1 MNHYILI
8 HGAWEESRMWQYV
21 TPILEKNGHKVTAL
35 DLPGH
40 GENMLPISQVTMAGY
55 IDYVMGAINKLDHKV
70 ILVGHS
76 MTGTVISQVAEL
88 IPGKIEKLIY
98 VAAFL
103 LNEGESVLEAM
114 QNDSDGKFF
123 PEVIFSDDQTYAMIP
138 EQTLRTIGLHDVK
151 ENIIQRV
158 LPLMA
163 SQQATEPFMAKVAV
177 SEKSFGSVPKTYI
190 RTSIDKVTSPALQD
204 TMIANWEVETVLDIE
219 SGHFPAFSAP
229 EKLAELM
236 LEFSS
241 ITQEKLVNHV

>member
-1 MNHYILI
+1 
-8 HGAWEESRMWQYV
+8 
-21 TPILEKNGHKVTAL
+21 
-35 DLPGH
+35 
-40 GENMLPISQVTMAGY
+40 
-55 IDYVMGAINKLDHKV
+55 
-70 ILVGHS
+70 
-76 MTGTVISQVAEL
+76 
-88 IPGKIEKLIY
+88 
-98 VAAFL
+98 
-103 LNEGESVLEAM
+103 
-114 QNDSDGKFF
+114 
-123 PEVIFSDDQTYAMIP
+123 
-138 EQTLRTIGLHDVK
+138 
-151 ENIIQRV
+151 
-158 LPLMA
+158 MA